1 LELFERE
8 ESVTVP
14 EMRHRTVATTRLRL
28 LYLAARITRHG
39 GQTEIHLGAQDQERD
54 PFDPL
59 MARLRSIER
68 KIDGFMPVVNTP
80 LRA

>member
-1 LELFERE
+1 
-8 ESVTVP
+8 
-14 EMRHRTVATTRLRL
+14 MRHRAVATTRLRL